1 MPTMNMNIEPKFSTM
16 FCESYPRRL
25 YCSSDSDEEKENMS
39 DLICS
44 VGMISKLEMSMM
56 KL

>member
-1 MPTMNMNIEPKFSTM
+1 MPTMNKNIEPKFSTM

-25 YCSSDSDEEKENMS
+25 YCSSDSDEEKENKS

-44 VGMISKLEMSMM
+44 VGMMSKLEMSMM